1 MRIRS
6 PGAGFAAAPQL
17 MKAWRYDPI
26 APEHVV
32 CYGVALKTKLK
43 YGAAY
48 RVPAALLAVMTYD
61 VNDMLSGF
69 KPPA

>member
-32 CYGVALKTKLK
+32 CYGVALKTK
-43 YGAAY
+43 AQHIVC
-48 RVPAALLAVMTYD
+48 RRRCLL
-61 VNDMLSGF
+61 
-69 KPPA
+69 